1 MEKNAFSITQ
11 LQGSRSL
18 SNDLTQSLRQKI
30 LDGNLPAGTKLP
42 TAREIEEQA
51 GVSRSVV
58 REAIAALKAEKLII
72 SRQGIG
78 VFVAEG
84 ANSRPFEIETN
95 EFASIEDAIQILE
108 LRKAVELEMSAMA
121 ARNRNKTQMKK
132 IWQCIADFE
141 TKKNQGEDAV
151 KEDLALHLS
160 IAEASGN
167 PYFARFIKYIG
178 SGAIPSRDLISKYDD
193 HANKPEYLQQLHE
206 EHRRLAQAI
215 EDKDEQGA
223 REAVRQHL
231 GNSLK
236 RHKAIAKKVV
246 LTS

>member
-1 MEKNAFSITQ
+1 MENAIFSISQ

-18 SNDLTQSLRQKI
+18 SIDLTNSLRQKI
-30 LDGNLPAGTKLP
+30 LDGNLPPGTKLP

-58 REAIAALKAEKLII
+58 REAVAALKAEKLII

-78 VFVAEG
+78 VFVADG
-84 ANSRPFEIETN
+84 VTSRPFEIETN

-108 LRKAVELEMSAMA
+108 LRMAVELEMSAMA
-121 ARNRNKTQMKK
+121 ARNRKKTQMKR
-132 IWQCIADFE
+132 IWQCIEDFE

-151 KEDLALHLS
+151 KEDLALHL
-160 IAEASGN
+160 AVADASGN
-167 PYFARFIKYIG
+167 PYFSRFIKYIG
-178 SGAIPSRDLISKYDD
+178 SGAIPSRDLISKYDNT
-193 HANKPEYLQQLHE
+193 ANKPEYLQQLHE

-215 EDKDEQGA
+215 EDKNEESA

-236 RHKAIAKKVV
+236 NHRALARKVIAK
-246 LTS
+246 